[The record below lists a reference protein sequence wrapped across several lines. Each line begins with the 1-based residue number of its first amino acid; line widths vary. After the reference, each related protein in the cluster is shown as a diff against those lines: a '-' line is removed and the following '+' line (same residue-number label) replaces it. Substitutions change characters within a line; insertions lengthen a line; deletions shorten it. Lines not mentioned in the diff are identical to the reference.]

1 MNSGNEKKFSGRT
14 AVVTGAARG
23 MGAALALKYAEN
35 GADVVLMDL
44 NADGL
49 KDTVAKIERLGG
61 KAIPAPV
68 NVADCAALEQAMAKI
83 EAECGAIHVLGNC
96 AGIALAEKLIDVKEG
111 DWDRV
116 MGVNLKGTWY
126 LSKLVAKNMIKN
138 NVRNGKIVT
147 ISSQAS
153 KIGEDGNGVYSVSK
167 AGINML
173 TQVLGLELAPHGIS
187 VTAVAPGYVR
197 TDMVV
202 QVFKERGPLLGM
214 TPEAYEKQLCD
225 SVPMGRMATAE
236 EIADLMI
243 FLSSDEASYITG
255 VTITSAGG
263 KTLL

>member
-1 MNSGNEKKFSGRT
+1 MSSGIGTKFSGRT
-14 AVVTGAARG
+14 AVITGAARG
-23 MGAALALKYAEN
+23 MGAALSLKYAEN
-35 GADVVLMDL
+35 GAKVVLMDL

-49 KDTVAKIERLGG
+49 KETAAKVEKIGG
-61 KAIPAPV
+61 KAMPVPV
-68 NVADCAALEQAMAKI
+68 NVADCAALTEAMKKVDAD
-83 EAECGAIHVLGNC
+83 CGSLHILANC
-96 AGIALAEKLIDVKEG
+96 AGIATANKLIDVEEK

-116 MGVNLKGTWY
+116 MGVNLKATWY
-126 LSKLVAKNMIKN
+126 LSKLVAKNMIRNK
-138 NVRNGKIVT
+138 VKNGKIVS

-167 AGINML
+167 AGMNML
-173 TQVLGLELAPHGIS
+173 TQVLGLELAEHGIS

-214 TPEAYEKQLCD
+214 TPEAYEKQLTD
-225 SVPMGRMATAE
+225 SVPMKRMATPE

-243 FLSSDEASYITG
+243 FLSSDEAGYITG

-263 KTLL
+263 KTLI